1 MSVYFKSGGKIN
13 INQLQVLGNSTKE
26 HDESVRKLLYVPG
39 VFNLP
44 ASISKNFLIEMSD
57 ATHINVGYIDL
68 NQTAAAFGGIAI
80 DKKGRIIKIIE
91 NQSYV
96 ISELN
101 PSEAQVESH
110 IYFNEDDS
118 VWEPQRTDDPN
129 LAGFSNNGPE
139 EIKGYARNSGNYN
152 IPITAGVR
160 NYVYIRYQEVVTQN
174 ASSSQTVDTKTYET
188 EFKDGYVIKVV
199 KNQNDPSIV
208 DDDTWIYI
216 GQVDATTDALNTSPD
231 GLPIASN
238 ELMQLGYLNG
248 STVGAPY
255 YAATGRVV
263 YPTNSGKYIDL
274 ETHINALGT
283 GIPSAT
289 NPHGLSA
296 ADIGANVNNA
306 GFNSVQTITAANT
319 STYTLGAPLLD
330 LSKSSTVAQS
340 YDIIIVDA
348 KNAPTSSEV
357 TIRLP
362 EASIDTTAYKYTFKA
377 ADASTSTVISVSTL
391 IPENTSTNLIDGGVS
406 VTYGEEDPKTY
417 SKLTLDISDSVTL
430 VVGLTSTGYNW
441 WRI

>member
-13 INQLQVLGNSTKE
+13 INQLQALGNSMKE
-26 HDESVRKLLYVPG
+26 HDEEVRKLLHVPG

-44 ASISKNFLIEMSD
+44 ESISKNFLIEISD
-57 ATHINVGYIDL
+57 GTHINVGYVDL
-68 NQTAAAFGGIAI
+68 NQTDAAFGGIAV
-80 DKKGRIIKIIE
+80 DKNGKIIKITE

-96 ISELN
+96 GSDDEF
-101 PSEAQVESH
+101 
-110 IYFNEDDS
+110 IYFDLDENT
-118 VWEPQRTDDPN
+118 WNPQRTDDPN
-129 LAGFSNNGPE
+129 LAGFGNNGPTD
-139 EIKGYARNSGNYN
+139 INGYARNSGNYN
-152 IPITAGVR
+152 IPITAGVI
-160 NYVYIRYQEVVTQN
+160 NYVYIRYQEIVDQT
-174 ASSSQTVDTKTYET
+174 ASSSQTVDSRNYET

-199 KNQNDPSIV
+199 TNQNDMSIA

-216 GQVDATTDALNTSPD
+216 GQVDATTDALNISPD

-255 YAATGRVV
+255 YAATGRIV
-263 YPTNSGKYIDL
+263 YPTNAGEYIDL

-306 GFNSVQTITAANT
+306 GFNSVQTITANNT
-319 STYTLGAPLLD
+319 SSYTLGAPILD
-330 LSKSSTVAQS
+330 LSESSTVAQS

-377 ADASTSTVISVSTL
+377 ADASTSTVISVTTL